1 MYDSKLPL
9 SSNRQNYLKMD
20 DKEKKN
26 LSTIS
31 MKTDNIQY
39 EGHNMVYREGYNSL
53 HSMNDDNL
61 YKQYKSNMLN
71 SVPTKQV
78 NTKEQIHSER
88 KKENDNKS
96 IEITLPIK

>member
-20 DKEKKN
+20 DKEKRN
-26 LSTIS
+26 LSTMS
-31 MKTDNIQY
+31 SKADNLQY
-39 EGHNMVYREGYNSL
+39 EGQNILFKDGYNSL
-53 HSMNDDNL
+53 HSINDDNL

-78 NTKEQIHSER
+78 NTKEQLHSER